1 MNAFST
7 KAQSPS
13 LGQLVALA
21 EIVRSTSPEQRKE
34 AYLERRYSN
43 AETNFQLSLS
53 YLRLL
58 GFISIQS
65 GIIRTKGAF
74 DSLIQGAESIN
85 LPAFRQL
92 VINELLS
99 KSEVLGLDD
108 FYCLFE
114 KADRDMVLNL
124 SFVERLKYSEPRNLL
139 LELGVIRHI
148 ADKDLYKVESAF
160 IPHFT
165 NANKHALRRRRMGE
179 EQFLKRLEDQKRLG
193 SEAEMLILQ
202 YEKERLAQHPRLI
215 CDIEHTAKED
225 VGAGY
230 DILSWET
237 NGAERR
243 YIEVK
248 ATPLDNYRFYWSD
261 NEIRAAM
268 TYGDRYFLYLLPV
281 SNNQLDLNNLQTIQ
295 SPYNA
300 VFLCPT
306 LWTKTAK
313 TYKIEKRLDDEK

>member
-34 AYLERRYSN
+34 AYLERKYSN

-58 GFISIQS
+58 GFISVQG

-74 DSLIQGAESIN
+74 DSLVQEAESID
-85 LPAFRQL
+85 LPTFRQL
-92 VINELLS
+92 VIDGLLS
-99 KSEVLGLDD
+99 KSETLELDD

-114 KADRDMVLNL
+114 KVGRDIVLNL

-139 LELGVIRHI
+139 LELGVIRHV
-148 ADKDLYKVESAF
+148 AEKDLYKVEAAF
-160 IPHFT
+160 IPRFT
-165 NANKHALRRRRMGE
+165 DVNKHALQRRKVGE
-179 EQFLKRLEDQKRLG
+179 EKFLKRLEDQKRLG

-202 YEKERLAQHPRLI
+202 YEKERLAQHPHLI
-215 CDIEHTAKED
+215 DDIEHTAKED

-268 TYGDRYFLYLLPV
+268 TYGDRYFLYLLPA
-281 SNNQLDLNNLQTIQ
+281 SNDQLDLGNLQTIQ
-295 SPYNA
+295 APYNT
-300 VFLCPT
+300 VFLGAT

-313 TYKIEKRLDDEK
+313 MYKIEKRPDNEK